1 MSDDLKARVREHWER
16 EVCGTRY
23 GQSEDVEEYF
33 DEIYRSR
40 YERTAY
46 LREFACFDEAR
57 GRHVLEIGVGAGSDF
72 RSWLENGA
80 RACGVDLTEAAIRL
94 TAEHLKVAGLDTR
107 RYELRQADAEKLPFD
122 DDTFDVVYSYGV
134 LHHTPNTAAAFT
146 EAHRVLKPG
155 AELRAMIYHVPS
167 WTGFLL
173 WIRYGLLAGR
183 PFISQKQAVFES
195 LESPGTKAYTLE
207 EARELVRSAGF
218 RRVSLESRLCA
229 GDFLNIVPSARYRG
243 WPYRMA
249 WRLYPRWLVRLLGD
263 RFGLNLLIRA
273 AKG

>member
-1 MSDDLKARVREHWER
+1 MSDDPKARVKEHWER

-23 GQSEDVEEYF
+23 GQSEAAEEYF

-40 YERTAY
+40 YERTGY
-46 LREFACFDEAR
+46 LRQFARFDEA
-57 GRHVLEIGVGAGSDF
+57 GGQQVLEIGVGAGSDF

-80 RACGVDLTEAAIRL
+80 SACGVDFTEAAIRL
-94 TAEHLKVAGLDTR
+94 TAEHLNVAGLDTEQ
-107 RYELRQADAEKLPFD
+107 YELQHADAEQLPFG

-134 LHHTPNTAAAFT
+134 LHHTPDTAAAFA
-146 EAHRVLKPG
+146 EAHRVLKSG
-155 AELRAMIYHVPS
+155 GQLRAMIYHVPS

-173 WIRYGLLAGR
+173 WVRYGLLAGR
-183 PFISQKQAVFES
+183 PLVSQKQVIFEE
-195 LESPGTKAYTLE
+195 LESPGTKAYTLA
-207 EARELVRSAGF
+207 EARRLVLSAGF
-218 RRVSLESRLCA
+218 RDVSVESRLCP

-243 WPYRMA
+243 RLYRMV

-273 AKG
+273 AKR